1 MLTVRGVRRESSASH
16 GYATV
21 PSERGFHPVKKIKIK
36 RTKSQ
41 KQVESVARQTSPQD
55 QSSTF
60 LVGFSDVLL
69 LVAGPEIHIAVSS
82 PRITFSH

>member
-1 MLTVRGVRRESSASH
+1 MDMRRYLLREVF
-16 GYATV
+16 T
-21 PSERGFHPVKKIKIK
+21 PLKKIIIK

-69 LVAGPEIHIAVSS
+69 LVAGPETPLLIILLNTYNIKLSS
-82 PRITFSH
+82 KYKSLHP